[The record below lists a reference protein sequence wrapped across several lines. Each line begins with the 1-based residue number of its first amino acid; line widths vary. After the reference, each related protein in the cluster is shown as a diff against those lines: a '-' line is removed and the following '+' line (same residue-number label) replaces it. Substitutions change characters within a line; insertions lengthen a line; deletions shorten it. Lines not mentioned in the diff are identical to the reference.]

1 MLCPDFG
8 VRLAAVIA
16 LMGLCACSP
25 TLDWRE
31 VRPEDSGV
39 VALFPCKPATDARM
53 VTLAGARVRMLLTAC
68 RAGDLTWAV
77 ASANA
82 EQPSQVGPALEAL
95 RAAAVANLDAPAQSL
110 GQMQVSGMTPNAQA
124 DRVRIKGKLPDG
136 SAVTLEAG
144 YFAKGTW
151 VFQATVMGAAPGSEA
166 VATFFDNLK
175 LLS

>member
-8 VRLAAVIA
+8 GRAAAAIA

-39 VALFPCKPATDARM
+39 VALFPCKPTTDARM
-53 VTLAGARVRMLLTAC
+53 VTLDGARVRMLLTTC
-68 RAGDLTWAV
+68 RAGEVTWAL
-77 ASANA
+77 ASANT
-82 EQPSQVGPALEAL
+82 EQPSQVGPALAAL
-95 RAAAVANLDAPAQSL
+95 RAASVVNLGAPAQSI

-124 DRVRIKGKLPDG
+124 ERVRIKGKLPDG
-136 SAVTLEAG
+136 TAATMEAG
-144 YFAKGTW
+144 FFATGTW
-151 VFQATVMGAAPGSEA
+151 VFQATAMGTAPANEA

-175 LLS
+175 LPS

>member
-1 MLCPDFG
+1 MLFSDSG
-8 VRLAAVIA
+8 GRVAAAVA

-39 VALFPCKPATDARM
+39 VALFPCKPTTDARM

-68 RAGDLTWAV
+68 WAGDLTWAL
-77 ASANA
+77 ASADA

-95 RAAAVANLDAPAQSL
+95 RAAAAANLGAPAQAL
-110 GQMQVSGMTPNAQA
+110 GQLPVSGMTPNAQA
-124 DRVRIKGKLPDG
+124 GRVRIKGKLPDG
-136 SAVTLEAG
+136 TAATLEAG

-151 VFQATVMGAAPGSEA
+151 VFQATVMGAAPGGDA

-175 LLS
+175 LPS